1 MPDIASDVDLITLAE
16 ESALLRHYQ
25 EMVMSASVNLKLPRK
40 VLNTSVNFLK
50 RFYVRGQ
57 SLENDPHSIALTCLY
72 LACKTEDCYLSAAE
86 LGRLVGMPPEI
97 FLKLELVVLQ
107 GLDFDLQVFSP
118 YRALEGCIT
127 DLTEWLETQNNNGIK
142 LNPSQLNDL
151 KIAAYKAT
159 DESLL
164 SDAPLLFTPGQIGL
178 SALRSGLKQQP
189 EVEFSKYLDHVASKS
204 GDSEDTNSENRG
216 LIVAELLRV
225 LEATDRVLKTSR
237 EALQDCNVVEIDRKL
252 KSLRKKLI
260 AAGIGGKKKG

>member
-25 EMVMSASVNLKLPRK
+25 EKVMSASVNLKLPRK

-57 SLENDPHSIALTCLY
+57 SLENDPQSIALTCLY

-127 DLTEWLETQNNNGIK
+127 DLTEWLETI
-142 LNPSQLNDL
+142 
-151 KIAAYKAT
+151 
-159 DESLL
+159 
-164 SDAPLLFTPGQIGL
+164 
-178 SALRSGLKQQP
+178 
-189 EVEFSKYLDHVASKS
+189 
-204 GDSEDTNSENRG
+204 
-216 LIVAELLRV
+216 
-225 LEATDRVLKTSR
+225 
-237 EALQDCNVVEIDRKL
+237 
-252 KSLRKKLI
+252 
-260 AAGIGGKKKG
+260 